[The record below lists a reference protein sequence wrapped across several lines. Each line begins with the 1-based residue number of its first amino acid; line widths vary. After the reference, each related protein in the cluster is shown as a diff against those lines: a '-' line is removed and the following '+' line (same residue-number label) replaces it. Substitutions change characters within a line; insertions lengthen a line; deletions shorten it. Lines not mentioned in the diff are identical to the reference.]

1 MCQLTVTFLSYNIA
15 KLARLGSRMR
25 CNQARAET
33 SRMNDLAKE
42 SVNRSQN
49 PLGIDFNTPALQR
62 KRRMRALKDRLA
74 RWYVS
79 IGGLAV
85 LGAITL
91 IFFYLA
97 HVVLPMFQGAEL
109 TVRQAQQPAWLAEAQ
124 APLLL
129 AMEEQ
134 NQVAMRLD
142 ASGAV
147 QFFALK
153 NGEALQRTQ
162 LPLPAG
168 VSVASVGQD
177 QPGSRR
183 VVLGLSNGKALVI
196 QHNYKI
202 TYPNNV
208 RAIAPQ
214 IDYPYGEAPIEI
226 DPQGR
231 PLEHVAVNL
240 NGGTLMLAGSTSN
253 ELHLISL
260 GREENLFTG
269 EVNVSEERINLP
281 QIGEPVSQLLID
293 PRQMWLYVFNGD
305 SSADVF
311 DLRKRSL
318 NGRYELLKDASNR
331 VTSATSLLGGISIM
345 IGDAKGGIQ
354 QWFMVRDQ
362 DGKSTFQSI
371 RSFQLGDSAITQIL
385 PEERRKGFM
394 ALDADGRLGIF
405 HSTAHRTLLKEQ
417 VADGSAVA
425 ALSPR
430 ASRVLVESDGKL
442 QRFVVDN
449 PHPEIS
455 WSALWGKVWYESY
468 PEPDYVWQSTSA
480 NTDFEPKLSLSPLAF
495 GTLKAAFYAML
506 LAAPLAI
513 AAAIYTAY
521 FMAPRMR
528 TKVKPVIELMEALP
542 TVILGFFA
550 GLFLAPFLE
559 NHLPGIFSLLLLT
572 PVGILLF
579 GYVWT
584 RLPEAIRHRVPEG
597 WEAALLIPVVIAV
610 GWFSIGISGHL
621 ENWLFDGNMRL
632 WLTNELGIP
641 FDQRNALVV
650 GLAMGFAVI
659 PNIYSIAED
668 AVFSVPKSLT
678 FGSLAL
684 GATPWQ
690 TLTRVVIL
698 TASPGIFS
706 ALMIGMGR
714 AVGETMIVLM
724 ATGNTPIMDI
734 NIFEGMRTLAA
745 NVAVEMPESEVGG
758 THYRVLFLAALVLLL
773 FTFVMN
779 TLAELIRQR
788 LRTRYSSL

>member
-1 MCQLTVTFLSYNIA
+1 
-15 KLARLGSRMR
+15 
-25 CNQARAET
+25 
-33 SRMNDLAKE
+33 
-42 SVNRSQN
+42 
-49 PLGIDFNTPALQR
+49 
-62 KRRMRALKDRLA
+62 
-74 RWYVS
+74 
-79 IGGLAV
+79 
-85 LGAITL
+85 
-91 IFFYLA
+91 
-97 HVVLPMFQGAEL
+97 
-109 TVRQAQQPAWLAEAQ
+109 
-124 APLLL
+124 
-129 AMEEQ
+129 
-134 NQVAMRLD
+134 
-142 ASGAV
+142 
-147 QFFALK
+147 
-153 NGEALQRTQ
+153 
-162 LPLPAG
+162 
-168 VSVASVGQD
+168 
-177 QPGSRR
+177 
-183 VVLGLSNGKALVI
+183 
-196 QHNYKI
+196 
-202 TYPNNV
+202 
-208 RAIAPQ
+208 
-214 IDYPYGEAPIEI
+214 PI
-226 DPQGR
+226 
-231 PLEHVAVNL
+231 
-240 NGGTLMLAGSTSN
+240 
-253 ELHLISL
+253 
-260 GREENLFTG
+260 
-269 EVNVSEERINLP
+269 
-281 QIGEPVSQLLID
+281 SQLLLD

-318 NGRYELLKDASNR
+318 NGRYELLTDASNR

-345 IGDAKGGIQ
+345 IGDAKGGVQ
-354 QWFMVRDQ
+354 QWFMVRDE
-362 DGKSTFQSI
+362 DGKSTFQPI
-371 RSFQLGDSAITQIL
+371 RSFQLGDSAITRIL

-405 HSTAHRTLLKEQ
+405 HSTAHRTLPRQQ
-417 VADGSAVA
+417 VAEGSAIA

-430 ASRVLVESDGKL
+430 STRLLVEPEGRL
-442 QRFVVDN
+442 QRFPVST

-455 WSALWGKVWYESY
+455 WRSLWGKVWYESY

-506 LAAPLAI
+506 LAAPLAV

-572 PVGILLF
+572 PLGILLF
-579 GYVWT
+579 GFLWT
-584 RLPEAIRHRVPEG
+584 KLPKSVRHRVPDG
-597 WEAALLIPVVIAV
+597 WEAALLLPVVIAI
-610 GWFSIGISGHL
+610 GWFSIAVSGHL
-621 ENWLFDGNMRL
+621 ENWLFAGNMRL
-632 WLTNELGIP
+632 WLSNELGIP

-734 NIFEGMRTLAA
+734 NIFE
-745 NVAVEMPESEVGG
+745 
-758 THYRVLFLAALVLLL
+758 
-773 FTFVMN
+773 
-779 TLAELIRQR
+779 
-788 LRTRYSSL
+788 